1 MNSHEYPRAAC
12 GFTLI
17 ELLIVL
23 AIVAILS
30 SIAYPS
36 YADHVRKVRRLEG
49 KLALLEV
56 MHAQENQYGRGHR
69 YFAFSATDPAAAEQR
84 GLHWWSGASAAASAY
99 ELHAQP
105 CAGAELAQCVEVV
118 ATPGT
123 RRVDGGFRD
132 AECGALTLSSTGEQR
147 AATGASGCWP

>member
-1 MNSHEYPRAAC
+1 MYRPKPLRR

-23 AIVAILS
+23 TIVGILC

-36 YADHVRKVRRLEG
+36 YAAHVLRTRRLEG

-56 MHAQENQYGRGHR
+56 MQAQESVYSRSNR
-69 YFAFSATDPAAAEQR
+69 YLAFSAGANPDSAMR
-84 GLHWWSGASAAASAY
+84 WWSGASAAASAY

-105 CAGAELAQCVEVV
+105 CAEADLAQCVEIV

-123 RRVDGGFRD
+123 DKVDGRFRD
-132 AECGALTLSSTGEQR
+132 AQCGALSLLSTGEQR
-147 AATGASGCWP
+147 AATGHSACWQ